1 MILLKDL
8 LTEVQPE
15 FRVFGAIPRPRGAE
29 SDLTVYRGVK
39 PGSRDI
45 NLGINSTKI
54 GDKLVATLGP
64 NYTDNIEVAK
74 KFGTQIITTKLTG
87 SGLELSHYNDIIR
100 LYKEY
105 EHMLPVG
112 LASKIKISDGQEQLN
127 LIQLAGKQLRNILS
141 KKYGY
146 IKSPLAISD
155 ANYLTQKGLTGD
167 LYIPLR

>member
-8 LTEVQPE
+8 LKE
-15 FRVFGAIPRPRGAE
+15 A
-29 SDLTVYRGVK
+29 SSLLTVYRGVN
-39 PGSRDI
+39 PAYGDVG
-45 NLGINSTKI
+45 LGINSTKI

-64 NYTDNIEVAK
+64 NHTDNLDVAK
-74 KFGTQIITTKLTG
+74 RFGKQIITTKLSG
-87 SGLELSHYNDIIR
+87 SGLELSHYNDIIN
-100 LYKEY
+100 LYKQY
-105 EHMLPVG
+105 ESMLPPN
-112 LASKIKISDGQEQLN
+112 LAKQIKYSSGQEQLN
-127 LIQLAGKQLRNILS
+127 LIQLAGKELRNILS